1 MEQQLTMKT
10 RDGKLRK
17 ITRKT
22 DRITPDKVVGLRFR
36 IVDESTGHLLQ
47 YGDEL
52 VYLHGGY
59 GGAFPKVE
67 RAMEGRR
74 VGDHIELT
82 LAPEEGYG
90 HHRSDLVLVLP
101 SEEFAG
107 EFLQTGTPVD
117 GKLPDGRALTFTVAA
132 ISDGQVTLDAN
143 HPFAGKHLAFQFD
156 VLEVRDSME
165 AERAA
170 GFAFDGMFC

>member
-1 MEQQLTMKT
+1 MERQLKMKT

-17 ITRKT
+17 ISRKT

-107 EFLQTGTPVD
+107 EFLHTGTPVD
-117 GKLPDGRALTFTVAA
+117 GELPDGRALTFTVAA

-143 HPFAGKHLAFQFD
+143 HPFAGKHLAFQFE